1 MLRRIID
8 IIKSSNT
15 EISNGTLFCNG
26 YIIADAE
33 CIDYLENNNIL
44 ENSLYS
50 RKNGECVNLELS
62 LAHLNSIGYYED
74 CITFCIKNKYVL
86 PSKRF
91 FIEEIKCFE
100 DDDNDFI
107 FIYKNIITL
116 INAISYI
123 SKHSYTDVD
132 IHNAIIFREDKS
144 LFLPFI
150 YDSSDIRDIK
160 IEDSE
165 KFTFLSD
172 LFNNSDSDKKLLF
185 INELIDFLSPYN
197 ENDRF
202 RYLLLYICEF
212 ISKANNAYQYYI
224 RNFSYNKLKS
234 ELDNAALEFSKK
246 IQTVINESQTKL
258 IAIPAAFVLSAANI
272 EFNNILSIK
281 NITILISLY
290 IFAVLIGIFLNNQ
303 SSVLKMIDKNIQSYK
318 DTFDSNNSVVKEAFT
333 LVDKELKKQK
343 TRLLVTQFINW
354 GIPVLLTL
362 SYIIIF
368 LANASII
375 TSVIIMKI
383 LKLCS
388 TLNLHL

>member
-318 DTFDSNNSVVKEAFT
+318 NTFDSNNSVVKEAFT

>member
-91 FIEEIKCFE
+91 FIEEINCFE
-100 DDDNDFI
+100 DDNNDFI
-107 FIYKNIITL
+107 FIYKKIITL
-116 INAISYI
+116 INAISHI

-224 RNFSYNKLKS
+224 RNFSYNKLKL

-368 LANASII
+368 LANTSII

>member
-1 MLRRIID
+1 M
-8 IIKSSNT
+8 
-15 EISNGTLFCNG
+15 
-26 YIIADAE
+26 
-33 CIDYLENNNIL
+33 
-44 ENSLYS
+44 
-50 RKNGECVNLELS
+50 
-62 LAHLNSIGYYED
+62 
-74 CITFCIKNKYVL
+74 
-86 PSKRF
+86 
-91 FIEEIKCFE
+91 
-100 DDDNDFI
+100 
-107 FIYKNIITL
+107 
-116 INAISYI
+116 
-123 SKHSYTDVD
+123 
-132 IHNAIIFREDKS
+132 
-144 LFLPFI
+144 
-150 YDSSDIRDIK
+150 
-160 IEDSE
+160 
-165 KFTFLSD
+165 
-172 LFNNSDSDKKLLF
+172 
-185 INELIDFLSPYN
+185 
-197 ENDRF
+197 
-202 RYLLLYICEF
+202 
-212 ISKANNAYQYYI
+212 
-224 RNFSYNKLKS
+224 
-234 ELDNAALEFSKK
+234 EFSKK

-368 LANASII
+368 LANTSII

>member
-1 MLRRIID
+1 MKKLSVLKMMIM
-8 IIKSSNT
+8 
-15 EISNGTLFCNG
+15 
-26 YIIADAE
+26 
-33 CIDYLENNNIL
+33 IL
-44 ENSLYS
+44 
-50 RKNGECVNLELS
+50 
-62 LAHLNSIGYYED
+62 
-74 CITFCIKNKYVL
+74 
-86 PSKRF
+86 
-91 FIEEIKCFE
+91 
-100 DDDNDFI
+100 
-107 FIYKNIITL
+107 FIYTKKIITL
-116 INAISYI
+116 INAISHI

-132 IHNAIIFREDKS
+132 INNAIIFREDKS

-303 SSVLKMIDKNIQSYK
+303 SSVLKMIDKNIQTYK

-362 SYIIIF
+362 LYIIIF
-368 LANASII
+368 LTNASII

>member
-368 LANASII
+368 LANSSII

>member
-44 ENSLYS
+44 ENSLFS

-86 PSKRF
+86 PSKKF

-107 FIYKNIITL
+107 YIYKKIITL
-116 INAISYI
+116 INAISHI

-132 IHNAIIFREDKS
+132 INNAIIFREDKS

-303 SSVLKMIDKNIQSYK
+303 SSVLKMIDKNIQTYK
-318 DTFDSNNSVVKEAFT
+318 DTFDSNNSVVKKAFT

-362 SYIIIF
+362 LYIIIF
-368 LANASII
+368 LTNASII

>member
-15 EISNGTLFCNG
+15 EISNGTLFRNG

-44 ENSLYS
+44 ENSLFS

-86 PSKRF
+86 PSKKF

-107 FIYKNIITL
+107 YIYKKIITL
-116 INAISYI
+116 INAISHI

-132 IHNAIIFREDKS
+132 INNAIIFREDKS

-303 SSVLKMIDKNIQSYK
+303 SSVLKMIDKNIQTYK
-318 DTFDSNNSVVKEAFT
+318 DTFDSNNSVVKKAFT

-362 SYIIIF
+362 LYIIIF
-368 LANASII
+368 LTNASII

>member
-100 DDDNDFI
+100 DDNNDFI
-107 FIYKNIITL
+107 FIYKKIITL
-116 INAISYI
+116 INAISHI

-368 LANASII
+368 LANTSII

>member
-86 PSKRF
+86 PSKKF

-107 FIYKNIITL
+107 YIYKKIIIL
-116 INAISYI
+116 INAISHI

-132 IHNAIIFREDKS
+132 INNAIIFREDKS

-281 NITILISLY
+281 NISILISLY

-303 SSVLKMIDKNIQSYK
+303 SSVLKMIDKNIQTYK

-362 SYIIIF
+362 LYIIIF
-368 LANASII
+368 LTNASII

>member
-86 PSKRF
+86 PSKKF
-91 FIEEIKCFE
+91 FTEEIKCFE

-107 FIYKNIITL
+107 YIYKKIITL
-116 INAISYI
+116 INAISHI

-132 IHNAIIFREDKS
+132 INNAIIFREDKS

-303 SSVLKMIDKNIQSYK
+303 SSVLKMIDKNIQTYK

-362 SYIIIF
+362 LYIIIF
-368 LANASII
+368 LTNASII

>member
-86 PSKRF
+86 PSKKF

-107 FIYKNIITL
+107 YIYKKIITL
-116 INAISYI
+116 INAISHI

-132 IHNAIIFREDKS
+132 INNAIIFREDKS

-303 SSVLKMIDKNIQSYK
+303 SSVLKMIDKNIQTYK

-362 SYIIIF
+362 LYIIIF
-368 LANASII
+368 LTNASII

>member
-1 MLRRIID
+1 M
-8 IIKSSNT
+8 
-15 EISNGTLFCNG
+15 
-26 YIIADAE
+26 
-33 CIDYLENNNIL
+33 
-44 ENSLYS
+44 
-50 RKNGECVNLELS
+50 
-62 LAHLNSIGYYED
+62 
-74 CITFCIKNKYVL
+74 
-86 PSKRF
+86 
-91 FIEEIKCFE
+91 
-100 DDDNDFI
+100 
-107 FIYKNIITL
+107 
-116 INAISYI
+116 
-123 SKHSYTDVD
+123 
-132 IHNAIIFREDKS
+132 
-144 LFLPFI
+144 FLPFI

-368 LANASII
+368 LANTSII

>member
-26 YIIADAE
+26 YIIADTE

-86 PSKRF
+86 PSKKF

-107 FIYKNIITL
+107 YIYKKIITL
-116 INAISYI
+116 INAISHI

-132 IHNAIIFREDKS
+132 INNAIIFREDKS

-303 SSVLKMIDKNIQSYK
+303 SSVLKMIDKNIQTYK

-362 SYIIIF
+362 LYIIIF
-368 LANASII
+368 LTNASII

>member
-100 DDDNDFI
+100 DDNNDFI
-107 FIYKNIITL
+107 FIYKKIITP
-116 INAISYI
+116 INAISHI

-224 RNFSYNKLKS
+224 RNFSYNKLKL

-368 LANASII
+368 LANTSII

>member
-86 PSKRF
+86 PSKKF

-107 FIYKNIITL
+107 YIYKKIITL
-116 INAISYI
+116 INAISHI

-132 IHNAIIFREDKS
+132 INNAIIFREDKS

-202 RYLLLYICEF
+202 RYILLYICEF

-303 SSVLKMIDKNIQSYK
+303 SSVLKMIDKNIQTYK
-318 DTFDSNNSVVKEAFT
+318 DTFDSNNSVVKKAFT

-362 SYIIIF
+362 LYIIIF
-368 LANASII
+368 LTNASII

>member
-100 DDDNDFI
+100 DDNNDFI
-107 FIYKNIITL
+107 FIYKKIITL
-116 INAISYI
+116 INAISHI

-224 RNFSYNKLKS
+224 RNFSYNKLKL

-368 LANASII
+368 LANTSII

>member
-172 LFNNSDSDKKLLF
+172 SFNNSDSDKKLLF

-368 LANASII
+368 LANSSII

>member
-15 EISNGTLFCNG
+15 EISNGTLFSNG

-86 PSKRF
+86 PSKKF

-107 FIYKNIITL
+107 YIYKKIITL
-116 INAISYI
+116 INAISHI

-132 IHNAIIFREDKS
+132 INNAIIFREDKS

-303 SSVLKMIDKNIQSYK
+303 SSVLKMIDKNIQTYK
-318 DTFDSNNSVVKEAFT
+318 DTFDSNNSVVKKAFT

-362 SYIIIF
+362 LYIIIF
-368 LANASII
+368 LTNASII

>member
-74 CITFCIKNKYVL
+74 CSTFCIKNKYVL

-107 FIYKNIITL
+107 FIYKKIITL
-116 INAISYI
+116 INTISHI

-132 IHNAIIFREDKS
+132 IYNAIIFREDKS

-318 DTFDSNNSVVKEAFT
+318 ETFDSNNSVVKEAFT
-333 LVDKELKKQK
+333 LVDKELTKQK

-368 LANASII
+368 LTNASII